1 MMKKGLLIA
10 TTVLQLVLALTLTG
24 WPRNVAELSAFL
36 LVIAFAWNAKQP
48 SGSVTNSE
56 TSSI

>member
-10 TTVLQLVLALTLTG
+10 TIVLQLLLALTLTG
-24 WPRNVAELSAFL
+24 WPHNVAELSAFL
-36 LVIAFAWNAKQP
+36 LVIVFAWNAKQP
-48 SGSVTNSE
+48 SGSATNSE

>member
-1 MMKKGLLIA
+1 MMKNGLLIS
-10 TTVLQLVLALTLTG
+10 TIVLQLLLALTLTG

-36 LVIAFAWNAKQP
+36 LILTFAWHRKPVN
-48 SGSVTNSE
+48 GSTTSSE

>member
-10 TTVLQLVLALTLTG
+10 TIVLQLLLALTLTG

-48 SGSVTNSE
+48 SG
-56 TSSI
+56 